1 MLGSTL
7 TFSAQDNVVDI
18 IIQDNTYI
26 NNFGYI
32 GVTPLIISSTLREN
46 LKYGS
51 STKITDGSMLDM
63 IDQFKL
69 FNEKIEN
76 PLELS
81 VTNTSLSSGQ
91 MQKVSFIRAILSKS
105 EILFLDESTSNL
117 DDDSRELIF
126 KILKD
131 LKITILNS
139 THNPEYFD
147 YDNRI
152 RLSVDNNKRLL
163 NTE

>member
-1 MLGSTL
+1 
-7 TFSAQDNVVDI
+7 
-18 IIQDNTYI
+18 
-26 NNFGYI
+26 
-32 GVTPLIISSTLREN
+32 
-46 LKYGS
+46 
-51 STKITDGSMLDM
+51 
-63 IDQFKL
+63 
-69 FNEKIEN
+69 
-76 PLELS
+76 
-81 VTNTSLSSGQ
+81 

-152 RLSVDNNKRLL
+152 KLSVDKNKRFLS
-163 NTE
+163 TE

>member
-1 MLGSTL
+1 MYPEKGTISSFT
-7 TFSAQDNVVDI
+7 
-18 IIQDNTYI
+18 